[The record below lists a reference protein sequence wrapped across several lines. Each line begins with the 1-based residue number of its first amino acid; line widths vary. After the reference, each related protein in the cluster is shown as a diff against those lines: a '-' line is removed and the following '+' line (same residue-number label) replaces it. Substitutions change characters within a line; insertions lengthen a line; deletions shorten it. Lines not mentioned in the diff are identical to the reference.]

1 MKLISTLPATTLVL
15 SAVLVLLLPVSA
27 VPQDAAAVPDL
38 EIPDGHVDIN
48 PDTFEPAHP
57 ANEQTLQSPNPA
69 NDISKREW
77 WEMSDLYVEQ
87 AYSGGM
93 DKK

>member
-1 MKLISTLPATTLVL
+1 MALTLGAIL
-15 SAVLVLLLPVSA
+15 LLLPASA
-27 VPQDAAAVPDL
+27 VAQDAAAGPDL
-38 EIPDGHVDIN
+38 DIPHDSVNIN
-48 PDTFEPAHP
+48 PDTFEPANP

-69 NDISKREW
+69 NDIPKREW